1 MKYLIIL
8 LTMISCTTPTTDK
21 DIIKAVVVQKSST
34 QVIDKEAKNIIKVTQ
49 VPVVKQSAKIILSEN
64 DKLKSNIDVLA
75 GAGKALSDKDKL
87 IEEWKDKYNS
97 RIAAFVLIL
106 QMIGSIAIPVGLF
119 LAFKISKGYFVLVVI
134 GLSLII
140 SGMVINWILTHELII
155 LGSLAAVALFTVAR
169 MYYSQ
174 SKATKAA
181 VRLAEDLKPHVNKH
195 VIDKLVGHGGSVRN
209 DDITKNIINNCKK

>member
-8 LTMISCTTPTTDK
+8 LTLISCTTPTTDK

-181 VRLAEDLKPHVNKH
+181 VRLAEDLKPHVNKN